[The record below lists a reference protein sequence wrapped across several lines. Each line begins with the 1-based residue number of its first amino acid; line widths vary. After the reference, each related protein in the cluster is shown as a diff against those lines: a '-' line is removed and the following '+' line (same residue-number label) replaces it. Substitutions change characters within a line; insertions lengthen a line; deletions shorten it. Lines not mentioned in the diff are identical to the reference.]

1 MSETTALTY
10 SISEKGTLLVISLL
24 GAGTKANET
33 IIEKCQKEI
42 SEKQGIKSVVVSF
55 QDVSSLDFAGAA
67 ALVRLQKSIRDRPS
81 AVRICC
87 LKTDFRIRLD
97 DRGAIRTQEICK
109 DLAESLK
116 SLGLLE
122 K

>member
-1 MSETTALTY
+1 MSETTALNC

-24 GAGTKANET
+24 GAVTKANEMV
-33 IIEKCQKEI
+33 IEKCQKEI
-42 SEKQGIKSVVVSF
+42 SEKQGIKSVVISF

-67 ALVRLQKSIRDRPS
+67 ALVRLQKTIRDRPS
-81 AVRICC
+81 ALRICC
-87 LKTDFRIRLD
+87 LKIDFRVRLE
-97 DRGAIRTQEICK
+97 DRGAIRTPEICK